1 MRALGLGLYLSAT
14 VHVVAIGAMLVGFPG
29 TGSSPDQPDIVVTEL
44 IFEASSAQPES
55 RNASIEVATHGAD
68 DLPGSAPA
76 TVGADKPVAADP
88 VGEEAGPMP
97 ASGTP
102 VEDNTATPFREEPV
116 VAEAVQMASSS
127 PVGPIAAAQ
136 TNAPPGRPEVQWH
149 GPAPRNKPA
158 PPPHTQRTA
167 ASPLAAERAVA
178 ALAPQALP
186 TGSDAVP
193 HPVDRPTASPPPVQS
208 QSNLTARPSHG
219 AVGAV
224 PSDTVETVPAQ
235 YAGIALGNRSPA
247 YPYAARR
254 IGVEGRVVIGVTVGR
269 DGFVANAAIAE
280 SSGHRLLDRA
290 ALEAVRNWRFIPAKR
305 AGQPV
310 ASTIAVPIVFRLANE
325 SAPISK

>member
-1 MRALGLGLYLSAT
+1 MRALGLGLCLSAT
-14 VHVVAIGAMLVGFPG
+14 VHAVAVGALLFGFPR
-29 TGSSPDQPDIVVTEL
+29 TGSSPDQPDLVVTEL
-44 IFEASSAQPES
+44 IFEADSASPES
-55 RNASIEVATHGAD
+55 RAISVEAASHGASV
-68 DLPGSAPA
+68 LSAPA
-76 TVGADKPVAADP
+76 LGPDEPVAADP
-88 VGEEAGPMP
+88 VGEAAGPMP
-97 ASGTP
+97 ASGTT
-102 VEDNTATPFREEPV
+102 VEDNTAAPFREEPI
-116 VAEAVQMASSS
+116 VAEAVQMAASS

-178 ALAPQALP
+178 VLAPGALR
-186 TGSDAVP
+186 TAGEAVP

-224 PSDTVETVPAQ
+224 PSDTVEAVPAQ

-254 IGVEGRVVIGVTVGR
+254 IGVEGRVVIGVAVGR

-290 ALEAVRNWRFIPAKR
+290 ALEAVRDWRFIPAKR

-325 SAPISK
+325 TAPASK